1 MNYDIFEQQWGW
13 CTNMGIENWD
23 ELLDYCSEEFRK
35 EVVLT
40 RYYSAMWK
48 RNQERPGWAE
58 LSDKEFS
65 EAIMHQ
71 RERLREREALKQHF
85 SEDYGEDYD
94 ELAQP
99 DAENT
104 NELAQPDAHASEN
117 TNEIAQPAAEGR
129 NSGGGEN

>member
-1 MNYDIFEQQWGW
+1 
-13 CTNMGIENWD
+13 MGIENWD

-71 RERLREREALKQHF
+71 RERLRHI
-85 SEDYGEDYD
+85 SEDRSTSIINTRSSAETTT
-94 ELAQP
+94 LIAQP
-99 DAENT
+99 ET
-104 NELAQPDAHASEN
+104 TTQSEN
-117 TNEIAQPAAEGR
+117 TNEIAQSAAEGR

>member
-1 MNYDIFEQQWGW
+1 
-13 CTNMGIENWD
+13 MGIENWD

-40 RYYSAMWK
+40 RYYASMWK
-48 RNQERPGWAE
+48 RNQERPGFAGAHAP
-58 LSDKEFS
+58 DKEFS

-71 RERLREREALKQHF
+71 RERLRHI
-85 SEDYGEDYD
+85 SEDRSTSIINTRSSAETTT
-94 ELAQP
+94 LIAQP
-99 DAENT
+99 ETTTQFENT
-104 NELAQPDAHASEN
+104 NEIDAVAQPAAEN